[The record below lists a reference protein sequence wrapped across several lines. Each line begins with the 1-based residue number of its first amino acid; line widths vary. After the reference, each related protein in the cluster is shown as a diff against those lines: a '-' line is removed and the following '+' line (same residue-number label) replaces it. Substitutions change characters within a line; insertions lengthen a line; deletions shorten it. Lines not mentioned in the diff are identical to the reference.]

1 MPGEKL
7 EYEKQE
13 PSFLRKLREEH
24 SGPRNNVQF
33 ARPKKDRLRTGDE
46 GEDDPVIV
54 DEAGEDVAKDV
65 WEERLRRDKEGA
77 SGGDGDGQGPDEKG
91 KQSTISDH
99 DATRDKQKIAEIG
112 AAKKRK
118 AGKVIADEES
128 SKDTGGKKSSTT
140 SLNLEE
146 RTGTKAAG
154 DIQAKPKKKA
164 KKIKLSFDDPE

>member
-13 PSFLRKLREEH
+13 PSFLRKLRAEH
-24 SGPRNNVQF
+24 GGPRNNVQF

-54 DEAGEDVAKDV
+54 DETGEDVAKDA
-65 WEERLRRDKEGA
+65 WEERLRLEKEGA
-77 SGGDGDGQGPDEKG
+77 SGGDGKKPDEKE
-91 KQSTISDH
+91 KHPAISDH
-99 DATRDKQKIAEIG
+99 DAVRDKQKTAEIG
-112 AAKKRK
+112 ATKKRK

-128 SKDTGGKKSSTT
+128 SKGNGDKDLSTT
-140 SLNLEE
+140 SLNSEKD
-146 RTGTKAAG
+146 TGKKAAG